1 MHTGQKFVFR
11 AMCFP
16 TSSCRLDN
24 VMHSKR
30 ASLKCTNTNVY
41 DKYYFIPS
49 LYDFIKQQE
58 LDQKIKYIVICH
70 LACCPTFPS
79 KCRKPTKM
87 VNIGNF
93 EVFSLEGFSLSSAPK
108 Y

>member
-1 MHTGQKFVFR
+1 M
-11 AMCFP
+11 P
-16 TSSCRLDN
+16 
-24 VMHSKR
+24 
-30 ASLKCTNTNVY
+30 
-41 DKYYFIPS
+41 
-49 LYDFIKQQE
+49 E
-58 LDQKIKYIVICH
+58 LDQKIKYIVISH

-93 EVFSLEGFSLSSAPK
+93 EVFSLEVFSLSSEPK